1 MGNSQ
6 AKQQER
12 RKHYEFPASHSP
24 NTSLLS
30 HDHTRY
36 SNSIQVK
43 LTNVSGDEAV
53 QTGTAR
59 VHKGEMRMEGN
70 DAFSDYINR
79 TKFKIRPTTSNVGLE
94 KVASIAN
101 GVCETKQEDNEY
113 EMFTDFVNRSKFK
126 IRKTSSIGSR
136 NNISFKK

>member
-70 DAFSDYINR
+70 DAFSDYIIARNLR
-79 TKFKIRPTTSNVGLE
+79 SELRPPMLV
-94 KVASIAN
+94 
-101 GVCETKQEDNEY
+101 
-113 EMFTDFVNRSKFK
+113 
-126 IRKTSSIGSR
+126 SR
-136 NNISFKK
+136 RLHP